1 MQVKLDQLA
10 DRIKK
15 CAHHNIFF
23 NADVSD
29 LMNWLIGGD
38 TMVNA
43 ELQVI
48 EVNLDIIT
56 HRDGTLISPM
66 TTPMDPAAPPEENE
80 VGKIS
85 FSLHCRNCQGPGVDE
100 TKCVDEI

>member
-1 MQVKLDQLA
+1 
-10 DRIKK
+10 
-15 CAHHNIFF
+15 
-23 NADVSD
+23 
-29 LMNWLIGGD
+29 
-38 TMVNA
+38 MVNA

-48 EVNLDIIT
+48 EVNLDIVM

-66 TTPMDPAAPPEENE
+66 TTPMGPAAPPEETK

-85 FSLHCRNCQGPGVDE
+85 FSLHCRNFQGPGVTQ